1 MMSPGGAPYLATKRK
16 TASRPSSQ
24 RREKDV
30 SLQVMVPASIKRQ
43 VSVRAAQ
50 ESSTQRTIV
59 LTALR
64 ALGFEIAERDLQ
76 DKRKAR

>member
-1 MMSPGGAPYLATKRK
+1 LATRSK
-16 TASRPSSQ
+16 TVSRPAAN

-50 ESSTQRTIV
+50 EGSTQRTIV

-64 ALGFEIAERDLQ
+64 ALGFAIADKDLQ
-76 DKRKAR
+76 DKRKARS